1 MTGYPR
7 VDIFESVS
15 VILPVINESISL
27 RQTVDIVL
35 RDIKDRVKELIIV
48 ICKRTTPESMAV
60 IKELRGELGEPDRG
74 SPAKIAL
81 PGRRLRDAME
91 IARGSHVLIMATDLE
106 TNPNEVGGLIAEA
119 EKNPSAIVT
128 TSRWIKGG
136 EFHGYSKIKLVCNW
150 IFQHFFSFLYFTHLT
165 DMTYGFRV
173 YPTKLVNAIRWEEVR
188 HPFNLESVIK
198 PLRLGVRVIELPS
211 VWYARIEGESQNP
224 FFRNF
229 AYFRTG
235 LKTRFCRK
243 HSLLK
248 PHFALSDQA
257 ETVPPVEPIK
267 SAEPIKRY
275 FHEKGHSHHQHQPAH
290 QGDRSLSGDAGLG
303 VSGNR

>member
-1 MTGYPR
+1 MNGLPR
-7 VDIFESVS
+7 VDRFESVS
-15 VILPVINESISL
+15 VILPVINETISL
-27 RQTVDIVL
+27 RQTVDIIL
-35 RDIKDRVKELIIV
+35 RDIRDYVSELIIV
-48 ICKRTTPESMAV
+48 ICKRTTPDSMAV
-60 IKELRGELGEPDRG
+60 IRGLKAELGGLIVVLEQ
-74 SPAKIAL
+74 KL
-81 PGRRLRDAME
+81 PFLGGALRDGME

-119 EKNPSAIVT
+119 VKNPSAIVT

-188 HPFNLESVIK
+188 HPFNLESVVK
-198 PLRLGVRVIELPS
+198 PLRLGVKVIELPS

-235 LKTRFCRK
+235 LKTRFCSR
-243 HSLLK
+243 HSLVK
-248 PHFALSDQA
+248 RHFAIGGQA
-257 ETVPPVEPIK
+257 ARPKGASSVFVETKIGTVPQ
-267 SAEPIKRY
+267 
-275 FHEKGHSHHQHQPAH
+275 QHVRA
-290 QGDRSLSGDAGLG
+290 A
-303 VSGNR
+303 